1 VTLPKNV
8 DDLYPLTPMQRLMLL
23 HAISAAGNG
32 VLLNQVSYD
41 IRGAFDPGRI
51 SSRVGR
57 GRRSAPR
64 APDRISLGRARAAA
78 PDRSHFGRG
87 SVSHR

>member
-1 VTLPKNV
+1 MTLPKNV

-41 IRGAFDPGRI
+41 IRGAFDADAFHRAWDTVVARHPALRTAFLWEGR
-51 SSRVGR
+51 SSPNPNSTGR
-57 GRRSAPR
+57 PTL
-64 APDRISLGRARAAA
+64 PK
-78 PDRSHFGRG
+78 
-87 SVSHR
+87 